1 MVIVSHDREFLD
13 QLCTKVV
20 ETERG
25 VATTYKGAGP
35 GPGGG
40 AGQAAGGGAGAGHRR
55 ATAPRPAVSGS
66 AAPAMTRPASAPPRL
81 PVATPRPPA
90 QATTPST

>member
-25 VATTYKGAGP
+25 VSATYKGEGWL
-35 GPGGG
+35 GGRGWGG
-40 AGQAAGGGAGAGHRR
+40 ARAGG
-55 ATAPRPAVSGS
+55 
-66 AAPAMTRPASAPPRL
+66 
-81 PVATPRPPA
+81 
-90 QATTPST
+90 

>member
-25 VATTYKGAGP
+25 VATTYAGNYSQYVNTKVGGCGGRKGKEAI
-35 GPGGG
+35 
-40 AGQAAGGGAGAGHRR
+40 A
-55 ATAPRPAVSGS
+55 
-66 AAPAMTRPASAPPRL
+66 
-81 PVATPRPPA
+81 
-90 QATTPST
+90 

>member
-25 VATTYKGAGP
+25 VSASYKGGWVGGCSCGQIDVAGK
-35 GPGGG
+35 
-40 AGQAAGGGAGAGHRR
+40 ARLRHA
-55 ATAPRPAVSGS
+55 
-66 AAPAMTRPASAPPRL
+66 ASAR
-81 PVATPRPPA
+81 RG
-90 QATTPST
+90 